1 MLSFRTIWISDI
13 HLGTRGCQA
22 ELLLDFLSHV
32 HCETLYL
39 TGDIFDGWELK
50 KKWFWPETH
59 QRVVE
64 ATLRL
69 AHEGVR
75 VVYIPGNHDE
85 VARDYLERN
94 FGGIPV
100 TDQLV
105 HVTASGQRLLV
116 LHGDQFDAVMGYA
129 KWLAKLGSMAYG
141 IAIAI
146 NWVFNKVRRAFG
158 LPYWSL
164 SAYLKQK
171 VKGAVKE
178 LNDFEHFLVEEAR
191 RNQCTGLVCGHIHR
205 AEIRMIEDVLY
216 CNDGDWV
223 ESCTALVEA
232 QDGTLRIICWPKERQ
247 ALLQGAGA
255 P

>member
-1 MLSFRTIWISDI
+1 MWVSDI

-22 ELLLDFLSHV
+22 EKLLDFLAHTR
-32 HCETLYL
+32 CETLYL

-50 KKWFWPETH
+50 KKWYWPPAH
-59 QRVVE
+59 MDVVQAFLKRARSGE
-64 ATLRL
+64 K
-69 AHEGVR
+69 VI
-75 VVYIPGNHDE
+75 YIPGNHDE
-85 VARDYLERN
+85 VARDYLDN
-94 FGGIPV
+94 TFGGIPV
-100 TDQLV
+100 INQLV
-105 HVTASGQRLLV
+105 HTTAKGERLLV

-146 NWVFNKVRRAFG
+146 NWVFNKGRRALG

-171 VKGAVKE
+171 VKGAVKD

-191 RNQCTGLVCGHIHR
+191 RNDCMGLVCGHIHR
-205 AEIRMIEDVLY
+205 AEIRTIEGILY

-223 ESCTALVEA
+223 ESCTALVEHH
-232 QDGTLRIICWPKERQ
+232 DGRLEIIHWPSQRNTL
-247 ALLQGAGA
+247 LAGA
-255 P
+255 AQA

>member
-1 MLSFRTIWISDI
+1 MPHYRTLWVSDI
-13 HLGTRGCQA
+13 HLGTRGSQA
-22 ELLLDFLSHV
+22 EQLLDFLARNTS
-32 HCETLYL
+32 ETLYL

-50 KKWFWPETH
+50 KKWYWPESH
-59 QRVVE
+59 QRVVQTFLQR
-64 ATLRL
+64 AANGTK
-69 AHEGVR
+69 VI
-75 VVYIPGNHDE
+75 YIPGNHDE
-85 VARDYLERN
+85 VARDYLDKN
-94 FGGIPV
+94 FGGIPIIN
-100 TDQLV
+100 QLV
-105 HVTASGQRLLV
+105 HTTAKGQRLLI

-158 LPYWSL
+158 LEYWSL
-164 SAYLKQK
+164 SAFLKQK
-171 VKGAVKE
+171 VKGAVKD

-191 RNQCTGLVCGHIHR
+191 RNNCTGLVCGHIHR

-223 ESCTALVEA
+223 ESCTALAE
-232 QDGTLRIICWPKERQ
+232 DMEGNLLIIKWREQQ
-247 ALLQGAGA
+247 ASQRGL